1 MEDKIDRERI
11 YQPISQPN
19 RIFKTV
25 LSSSSS
31 AMSCDN
37 HHKQMAGA
45 HIAKRDKAR
54 KMKKQRTRPD
64 SNKFSSND
72 GNHKWQPIMQ
82 QLEPML

>member
-1 MEDKIDRERI
+1 MEDKIDREWI

-45 HIAKRDKAR
+45 YCQTRQRQENEEATNKAR
-54 KMKKQRTRPD
+54 QQQILKQ
-64 SNKFSSND
+64 
-72 GNHKWQPIMQ
+72 
-82 QLEPML
+82 